1 MQTQTGERRGSEDSP
16 WTWAAV
22 QQQCHT
28 GSHIPCTTVK
38 EKKKVNTNI
47 LRKKYALNKNSP
59 LLEGP
64 HHWRQGRSQLVTLV
78 LNILNE
84 RVYKW
89 GVGLCFCLSISQKLD
104 AVLANSIIFLQKRP
118 HLGSRGKIWLLMWVH
133 VNLKKKKST
142 CFRGSCL
149 GDSWLGLSW
158 GYRSWGTLTMKGD
171 TRWER
176 STLGISLDTSCSVA
190 SALAKAACSDWHS
203 PMADRKSVV

>member
-1 MQTQTGERRGSEDSP
+1 MAKYVIMSFKCANTNRWKERVRRLTMDMS
-16 WTWAAV
+16 
-22 QQQCHT
+22 C
-28 GSHIPCTTVK
+28 CTTTVPYWLTYSLHYS
-38 EKKKVNTNI
+38 ERKKKVNTNI

-133 VNLKKKKST
+133 VNFKKVYL
-142 CFRGSCL
+142 F
-149 GDSWLGLSW
+149 
-158 GYRSWGTLTMKGD
+158 
-171 TRWER
+171 
-176 STLGISLDTSCSVA
+176 
-190 SALAKAACSDWHS
+190 
-203 PMADRKSVV
+203 